1 MKLLPRNLK
10 SLQVLSNNQTVP
22 DNVLTTG
29 KGSIHF
35 WLEAVTSQSY
45 WVIWVPISLE
55 TNSYFFPD

>member
-1 MKLLPRNLK
+1 MKLLLRNLK

-45 WVIWVPISLE
+45 CVI
-55 TNSYFFPD
+55 

>member
-10 SLQVLSNNQTVP
+10 NLEVLSSSQTVP

-45 WVIWVPISLE
+45 RVI
-55 TNSYFFPD
+55 